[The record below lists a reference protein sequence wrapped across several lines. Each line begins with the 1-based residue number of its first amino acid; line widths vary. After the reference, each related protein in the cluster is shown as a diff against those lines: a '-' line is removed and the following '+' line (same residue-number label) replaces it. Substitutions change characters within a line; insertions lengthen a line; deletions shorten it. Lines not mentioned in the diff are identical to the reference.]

1 MHQPNTEPRKS
12 VYYRYRV
19 FPPYLHRETEPRQK
33 VVIVGA
39 GPVGM
44 TLALLLA
51 RYRIPSVIV
60 E

>member
-1 MHQPNTEPRKS
+1 MHQPNDEPRKS
-12 VYYRYRV
+12 VYYRYQV
-19 FPPYLHRETEPRQK
+19 FPPHLPRETEARQK

-51 RYRIPSVIV
+51 RYRVPSVIV